1 MSDPIYKI
9 IERLALIEG
18 RVTPVS
24 VKHGLNAQQKSVP
37 QLPALFKPRSISPV
51 LTAKHDPKNP
61 MKGYMVGDSVQ
72 PARNPLEEAMQEV
85 EEDMVSKVKA
95 NFADYLEKLEKQNHL
110 DSHLVSKAKRDLEI
124 GDDEEVDEQQYEYE
138 PDISGDLAKN
148 IENNPGTAL
157 GTGIG
162 LGLLGMEEDATW
174 DADVAPPS
182 DPGDTEAA
190 HSIEDH
196 LAADAAA
203 PAAPMSA
210 VSESPVKTY
219 PMEDGSCFEC
229 YGDQESGFEI
239 RRDGRSLPTRFPRMD
254 HADMAMRLF
263 QKRHKAAQQNSN
275 QDYIQEK

>member
-1 MSDPIYKI
+1 MSDSIHKI

-24 VKHGLNAQQKSVP
+24 VKHGLNKQQRDVP

-51 LTAKHDPKNP
+51 LGSKTDPKNSF
-61 MKGYMVGDSVQ
+61 KGYMVGDSVR

-95 NFADYLEKLEKQNHL
+95 NFADYLEKLEKDHHL
-110 DSHLVSKAKRDLEI
+110 DRHLVSKAKRDLEI
-124 GDDEEVDEQQYEYE
+124 GDDQEVDEQEV
-138 PDISGDLAKN
+138 
-148 IENNPGTAL
+148 
-157 GTGIG
+157 
-162 LGLLGMEEDATW
+162 EEATW

-229 YGDQESGFEI
+229 YGDQDSGFEI

-263 QKRHKAAQQNSN
+263 QKRHKAAQQNSD

>member
-1 MSDPIYKI
+1 MSDSIHKI

-24 VKHGLNAQQKSVP
+24 VKHGLNTQQKGVP
-37 QLPALFKPRSISPV
+37 QLPALFKPQSISPV
-51 LTAKHDPKNP
+51 LGSKTDPKNP
-61 MKGYMVGDSVQ
+61 FKGYMVGDSVQ

-95 NFADYLEKLEKQNHL
+95 NFADYLEKLEKENHL

-124 GDDEEVDEQQYEYE
+124 GDDEEVDE
-138 PDISGDLAKN
+138 
-148 IENNPGTAL
+148 
-157 GTGIG
+157 
-162 LGLLGMEEDATW
+162 ATW

-229 YGDQESGFEI
+229 YGNQESGFEI
-239 RRDGRSLPTRFPRMD
+239 RRAGRSLPTRFPNMD

>member
-1 MSDPIYKI
+1 MNDSIHKI

-18 RVTPVS
+18 RVSPVA
-24 VKHGLNAQQKSVP
+24 VRHGLNTQQKSVP

-51 LTAKHDPKNP
+51 LTSKHDPKNP
-61 MKGYMVGDSVQ
+61 MKGYMVGDSVE

-110 DSHLVSKAKRDLEI
+110 DSHLVSKAKRDLDI
-124 GDDEEVDEQQYEYE
+124 GDDEEVDE
-138 PDISGDLAKN
+138 
-148 IENNPGTAL
+148 
-157 GTGIG
+157 
-162 LGLLGMEEDATW
+162 ATRE
-174 DADVAPPS
+174 ADTAPPS
-182 DPGDTEAA
+182 DPGDTEVA
-190 HSIEDH
+190 HSIEDRV
-196 LAADAAA
+196 ASDVAA
-203 PAAPMSA
+203 PSAPA

-229 YGDQESGFEI
+229 YGNQESGFEI
-239 RRDGRSLPTRFPRMD
+239 RRAGRSLPTRFPNMD
-254 HADMAMRLF
+254 HADMAVRLF

>member
-1 MSDPIYKI
+1 MSDSIHKI

-24 VKHGLNAQQKSVP
+24 VQHGLTKQQRDVP

-51 LTAKHDPKNP
+51 LGSKTDPKNP
-61 MKGYMVGDSVQ
+61 FKGYMVGDSVQ

-124 GDDEEVDEQQYEYE
+124 GDDEEVDE
-138 PDISGDLAKN
+138 
-148 IENNPGTAL
+148 
-157 GTGIG
+157 
-162 LGLLGMEEDATW
+162 ATW

-239 RRDGRSLPTRFPRMD
+239 RRAGRSLPTRVPRMD
-254 HADMAMRLF
+254 HADMAVRLF

>member
-1 MSDPIYKI
+1 MSDSIHKI

-24 VKHGLNAQQKSVP
+24 VKHGLNKQQRDVP

-61 MKGYMVGDSVQ
+61 FKGYMVGDSVQ
-72 PARNPLEEAMQEV
+72 PTRSPLEEAMQEV

-95 NFADYLEKLEKQNHL
+95 NFADYLEKLEKDHHL
-110 DSHLVSKAKRDLEI
+110 DRHLVSKAKRDLEI
-124 GDDEEVDEQQYEYE
+124 GDDEEVDEQEV
-138 PDISGDLAKN
+138 
-148 IENNPGTAL
+148 
-157 GTGIG
+157 
-162 LGLLGMEEDATW
+162 EEATW

-182 DPGDTEAA
+182 DPSDTEAA

-239 RRDGRSLPTRFPRMD
+239 RRAGRSLPTRFPNID

-263 QKRHKAAQQNSN
+263 QKRHKAAQQHSD

>member
-1 MSDPIYKI
+1 MSDSIHKI

-24 VKHGLNAQQKSVP
+24 VQHGLNKQQRDVP

-51 LTAKHDPKNP
+51 LGSKTDPKNP
-61 MKGYMVGDSVQ
+61 FKGYMVGDSVQ

-95 NFADYLEKLEKQNHL
+95 NFADYLEKLEKDHHL
-110 DSHLVSKAKRDLEI
+110 DRHLVSKAKRDLEI
-124 GDDEEVDEQQYEYE
+124 GDDEEVDEQEV
-138 PDISGDLAKN
+138 
-148 IENNPGTAL
+148 
-157 GTGIG
+157 
-162 LGLLGMEEDATW
+162 EEATW

-263 QKRHKAAQQNSN
+263 QKRHKAAQQNSD

>member
-1 MSDPIYKI
+1 MSDSIHKI

-24 VKHGLNAQQKSVP
+24 VKHGLNKQQRDVP

-51 LTAKHDPKNP
+51 LGSKTDPKNP
-61 MKGYMVGDSVQ
+61 FKGYMVGDSVR

-95 NFADYLEKLEKQNHL
+95 NFADYLEKLEKDHHL
-110 DSHLVSKAKRDLEI
+110 DRHLVSKAKRDLEI
-124 GDDEEVDEQQYEYE
+124 GDDQEVDEQEV
-138 PDISGDLAKN
+138 
-148 IENNPGTAL
+148 
-157 GTGIG
+157 
-162 LGLLGMEEDATW
+162 EEATW

-263 QKRHKAAQQNSN
+263 QKRHKAAQQNSD

>member
-1 MSDPIYKI
+1 MSDSIHKI

-24 VKHGLNAQQKSVP
+24 VRHGLNKQQRDVP

-51 LTAKHDPKNP
+51 LGSKTDPKNP
-61 MKGYMVGDSVQ
+61 FKGYMVGDSVR

-95 NFADYLEKLEKQNHL
+95 NFADYLEKLEKDHHL
-110 DSHLVSKAKRDLEI
+110 DRHLVSKAKRDLEI
-124 GDDEEVDEQQYEYE
+124 GDDQEVDEQEV
-138 PDISGDLAKN
+138 
-148 IENNPGTAL
+148 
-157 GTGIG
+157 
-162 LGLLGMEEDATW
+162 EEATW

-182 DPGDTEAA
+182 DLGDTEAA

-263 QKRHKAAQQNSN
+263 QKRRKAAQQNSD

>member
-1 MSDPIYKI
+1 MSDSIHKI

-24 VKHGLNAQQKSVP
+24 VQHGLNKQQRDVP

-51 LTAKHDPKNP
+51 LGSKTDPKNP
-61 MKGYMVGDSVQ
+61 FKGYMVGDSVR
-72 PARNPLEEAMQEV
+72 PARNPLVEAMQEV

-95 NFADYLEKLEKQNHL
+95 NFADYLEKLEKDHHL
-110 DSHLVSKAKRDLEI
+110 DRHLVSKAKRDLEI
-124 GDDEEVDEQQYEYE
+124 GDDQEVDEQEV
-138 PDISGDLAKN
+138 
-148 IENNPGTAL
+148 
-157 GTGIG
+157 
-162 LGLLGMEEDATW
+162 EEATW

-182 DPGDTEAA
+182 DLGDTEAA

-263 QKRHKAAQQNSN
+263 QKRHKAAQQNSD

>member
-1 MSDPIYKI
+1 MQP
-9 IERLALIEG
+9 
-18 RVTPVS
+18 T
-24 VKHGLNAQQKSVP
+24 
-37 QLPALFKPRSISPV
+37 RS
-51 LTAKHDPKNP
+51 
-61 MKGYMVGDSVQ
+61 
-72 PARNPLEEAMQEV
+72 PLEEAMQEV

-95 NFADYLEKLEKQNHL
+95 NFADYLEKLEKDHHL
-110 DSHLVSKAKRDLEI
+110 DRHLVSKAKRDLEI
-124 GDDEEVDEQQYEYE
+124 GDDEEVDEQEV
-138 PDISGDLAKN
+138 
-148 IENNPGTAL
+148 
-157 GTGIG
+157 
-162 LGLLGMEEDATW
+162 EEATW

-182 DPGDTEAA
+182 DPSDTEAA

-239 RRDGRSLPTRFPRMD
+239 RRAGRSLPTRFPRMD

-263 QKRHKAAQQNSN
+263 QKRHKAAQQNSD

>member
-1 MSDPIYKI
+1 MSDSIHKI

-24 VKHGLNAQQKSVP
+24 VQHGLNKQQRDVP

-51 LTAKHDPKNP
+51 LGSKTDPKNP
-61 MKGYMVGDSVQ
+61 FKGYMVGDSVQ

-95 NFADYLEKLEKQNHL
+95 NFADYLEKLEKDHHL
-110 DSHLVSKAKRDLEI
+110 DRHLVSKAKRDLES
-124 GDDEEVDEQQYEYE
+124 GDDQEVDEQEV
-138 PDISGDLAKN
+138 
-148 IENNPGTAL
+148 
-157 GTGIG
+157 
-162 LGLLGMEEDATW
+162 EEATW

-263 QKRHKAAQQNSN
+263 QKRHKAAQQNSD

>member
-1 MSDPIYKI
+1 MSDSIHKI

-24 VKHGLNAQQKSVP
+24 VNHGLNKQQRDIP

-51 LTAKHDPKNP
+51 LGSKTDPKNP
-61 MKGYMVGDSVQ
+61 FKGYMVGDSVQ

-95 NFADYLEKLEKQNHL
+95 NFADYLEKLEKDHHL
-110 DSHLVSKAKRDLEI
+110 DRHLVSKAKRDLEI
-124 GDDEEVDEQQYEYE
+124 GDDQEVDEQEV
-138 PDISGDLAKN
+138 
-148 IENNPGTAL
+148 
-157 GTGIG
+157 
-162 LGLLGMEEDATW
+162 EEATW
-174 DADVAPPS
+174 DADVAPSS

-263 QKRHKAAQQNSN
+263 QKRHKAAQQNSD

>member
-1 MSDPIYKI
+1 MSDSIHKI

-18 RVTPVS
+18 RVTPAS
-24 VKHGLNAQQKSVP
+24 VKHGLNTQQKGVP

-95 NFADYLEKLEKQNHL
+95 NFADYLEKLEKDHHL
-110 DSHLVSKAKRDLEI
+110 DRHLVSKAKRDLEI
-124 GDDEEVDEQQYEYE
+124 GDDEEVDEEQV
-138 PDISGDLAKN
+138 
-148 IENNPGTAL
+148 
-157 GTGIG
+157 
-162 LGLLGMEEDATW
+162 EEATW

-203 PAAPMSA
+203 PAAPMQA
-210 VSESPVKTY
+210 MSESPVKTY

-229 YGDQESGFEI
+229 YGNQESGFEI
-239 RRDGRSLPTRFPRMD
+239 RRAGRSLPTRFPNMD
-254 HADMAMRLF
+254 HADMAVRLF

>member
-1 MSDPIYKI
+1 MSDPIHKI

-24 VKHGLNAQQKSVP
+24 VRTGLNAQQKGVP

-51 LTAKHDPKNP
+51 LTARHDPKNP

-72 PARNPLEEAMQEV
+72 PAKNPLEEAMQEV

-95 NFADYLEKLEKQNHL
+95 NFADYLEKLEKDHHL
-110 DSHLVSKAKRDLEI
+110 DRHLVSKAKRDLEI
-124 GDDEEVDEQQYEYE
+124 GDDQEVDEQ
-138 PDISGDLAKN
+138 DV
-148 IENNPGTAL
+148 
-157 GTGIG
+157 
-162 LGLLGMEEDATW
+162 EEADW
-174 DADVAPPS
+174 DADTAPPS

-210 VSESPVKTY
+210 MSESPVKTY

-239 RRDGRSLPTRFPRMD
+239 RRGDRSLPTRFPNLD
-254 HADMAMRLF
+254 HADMAVRLF
-263 QKRHKAAQQNSN
+263 QKRHKAAQQDSD

>member
-1 MSDPIYKI
+1 MNDSIHKI

-24 VKHGLNAQQKSVP
+24 VKHGLNKQQRDVP
-37 QLPALFKPRSISPV
+37 QLPALFKPHSISPV
-51 LTAKHDPKNP
+51 LGSKTDPKNP
-61 MKGYMVGDSVQ
+61 FKGYMVGDSVR

-95 NFADYLEKLEKQNHL
+95 NFADYLEKLEKDHHL
-110 DSHLVSKAKRDLEI
+110 DRHLVSKAKRDLEI
-124 GDDEEVDEQQYEYE
+124 GDDQEVDEQEV
-138 PDISGDLAKN
+138 
-148 IENNPGTAL
+148 
-157 GTGIG
+157 
-162 LGLLGMEEDATW
+162 EEATW

-229 YGDQESGFEI
+229 YGDQQSGFEI

-263 QKRHKAAQQNSN
+263 QKRHKAAQQNSD

>member
-1 MSDPIYKI
+1 MSDPIHKI
-9 IERLALIEG
+9 IERMALIE
-18 RVTPVS
+18 RRITPVS
-24 VKHGLNAQQKSVP
+24 DKHGLNAQQKSVP
-37 QLPALFKPRSISPV
+37 QLPALFKPHSISPV
-51 LTAKHDPKNP
+51 LTAKTDPKNP
-61 MKGYMVGDSVQ
+61 FKGYMVGDSVQ
-72 PARNPLEEAMQEV
+72 PARSPLEEAMQEV

-95 NFADYLEKLEKQNHL
+95 NFADYLEKLEKDHHL
-110 DSHLVSKAKRDLEI
+110 DRHLVSKAKRDLEI
-124 GDDEEVDEQQYEYE
+124 GDDQEVDEQ
-138 PDISGDLAKN
+138 DV
-148 IENNPGTAL
+148 
-157 GTGIG
+157 
-162 LGLLGMEEDATW
+162 EEATW

-196 LAADAAA
+196 LAANAAA

-263 QKRHKAAQQNSN
+263 QKRHKAAQQNSD

>member
-1 MSDPIYKI
+1 MSDSIHKI

-24 VKHGLNAQQKSVP
+24 VQHGLNKQQRDVP

-51 LTAKHDPKNP
+51 LGSKTDPKNP
-61 MKGYMVGDSVQ
+61 FKGYMVGDSVR

-95 NFADYLEKLEKQNHL
+95 NFADYLEKLEKDHHL
-110 DSHLVSKAKRDLEI
+110 DRHLVSKAKRDLEI
-124 GDDEEVDEQQYEYE
+124 GDDQEVDEQEV
-138 PDISGDLAKN
+138 
-148 IENNPGTAL
+148 
-157 GTGIG
+157 
-162 LGLLGMEEDATW
+162 EEATW

-196 LAADAAA
+196 RAADAAA

-239 RRDGRSLPTRFPRMD
+239 RRAGRSLPTRFPRMD

-263 QKRHKAAQQNSN
+263 QKRHKAAQQNSD

>member
-1 MSDPIYKI
+1 MSDSIHKI

-24 VKHGLNAQQKSVP
+24 VKHGLNKQQRDVP
-37 QLPALFKPRSISPV
+37 QLPALFKPHSISPV
-51 LTAKHDPKNP
+51 LGSKTDPKNP
-61 MKGYMVGDSVQ
+61 FKGYMVGDSVR

-95 NFADYLEKLEKQNHL
+95 NFADYLEKLEKDHHL
-110 DSHLVSKAKRDLEI
+110 DRHLVSKAKRDLEI
-124 GDDEEVDEQQYEYE
+124 GDDQEVDEQEV
-138 PDISGDLAKN
+138 
-148 IENNPGTAL
+148 
-157 GTGIG
+157 
-162 LGLLGMEEDATW
+162 EEATW

-263 QKRHKAAQQNSN
+263 QKRHKAAQQNSD

>member
-1 MSDPIYKI
+1 MSDSIHKI

-24 VKHGLNAQQKSVP
+24 VKHGLNTQQKGVP

-51 LTAKHDPKNP
+51 LTAKHAPKNP
-61 MKGYMVGDSVQ
+61 MKGYMVGDSVE
-72 PARNPLEEAMQEV
+72 PARNPLEEAMQDV

-124 GDDEEVDEQQYEYE
+124 GDDEEVDE
-138 PDISGDLAKN
+138 
-148 IENNPGTAL
+148 
-157 GTGIG
+157 
-162 LGLLGMEEDATW
+162 ATW
-174 DADVAPPS
+174 DADTDPPS
-182 DPGDTEAA
+182 DPGDTEVA
-190 HSIEDH
+190 HSIEDRV
-196 LAADAAA
+196 ASDVAA
-203 PAAPMSA
+203 PSAPA
-210 VSESPVKTY
+210 VNESPVKTY

-239 RRDGRSLPTRFPRMD
+239 RRAGRSLPTRFSNMD
-254 HADMAMRLF
+254 HADMAVRLF
-263 QKRHKAAQQNSN
+263 QKRHKAAQQDSN

>member
-1 MSDPIYKI
+1 MNDSIHKI

-24 VKHGLNAQQKSVP
+24 VKHGLNTQQKGVP

-51 LTAKHDPKNP
+51 LTAKTDPKNP

-72 PARNPLEEAMQEV
+72 PARNPLEEAMQDV

-110 DSHLVSKAKRDLEI
+110 DSHLVSKAKHDLEI
-124 GDDEEVDEQQYEYE
+124 GDDEEVDEEQVEE
-138 PDISGDLAKN
+138 ATSDLDT
-148 IENNPGTAL
+148 P
-157 GTGIG
+157 
-162 LGLLGMEEDATW
+162 
-174 DADVAPPS
+174 PPS
-182 DPGDTEAA
+182 GAEFP
-190 HSIEDH
+190 S
-196 LAADAAA
+196 A
-203 PAAPMSA
+203 PAA

-219 PMEDGSCFEC
+219 PMEDGSYFEC
-229 YGDQESGFEI
+229 YGDQQSGFEI
-239 RRDGRSLPTRFPRMD
+239 RRGDRSLPTRFSNMD
-254 HADMAMRLF
+254 HADMAVRLF

>member
-1 MSDPIYKI
+1 MNDSIHKI

-24 VKHGLNAQQKSVP
+24 VKHGLNKQQRDVP
-37 QLPALFKPRSISPV
+37 QLPALFKPHSISPV
-51 LTAKHDPKNP
+51 LGSKTDPKNP
-61 MKGYMVGDSVQ
+61 FKGYMVGDSVR

-95 NFADYLEKLEKQNHL
+95 NFADYLEKLEKDHHL
-110 DSHLVSKAKRDLEI
+110 DRHLVSKAKRDLEI
-124 GDDEEVDEQQYEYE
+124 GDDEEVDEQEV
-138 PDISGDLAKN
+138 
-148 IENNPGTAL
+148 
-157 GTGIG
+157 
-162 LGLLGMEEDATW
+162 EEATW

-263 QKRHKAAQQNSN
+263 QKRHKAAQQNSD

>member
-51 LTAKHDPKNP
+51 LTAKTDPKNP
-61 MKGYMVGDSVQ
+61 MKGYMVGDSAE
-72 PARNPLEEAMQEV
+72 PAKNPLEEAMQEV

-95 NFADYLEKLEKQNHL
+95 NFADYLEKLEKQHHL
-110 DSHLVSKAKRDLEI
+110 DSHLVSKAKHDLEI
-124 GDDEEVDEQQYEYE
+124 GDDEEVDEQEV
-138 PDISGDLAKN
+138 
-148 IENNPGTAL
+148 
-157 GTGIG
+157 
-162 LGLLGMEEDATW
+162 EEATW
-174 DADVAPPS
+174 DADTAPPS
-182 DPGDTEAA
+182 DPGDTEVA

-196 LAADAAA
+196 IAADVAAPSA

-219 PMEDGSCFEC
+219 PMEDGSYFEC
-229 YGDQESGFEI
+229 YGNQESGFEI
-239 RRDGRSLPTRFPRMD
+239 RRGDRSLPTRFPNMD
-254 HADMAMRLF
+254 HADMAVRLF

>member
-1 MSDPIYKI
+1 MSDSIHKI

-18 RVTPVS
+18 RVTPAS
-24 VKHGLNAQQKSVP
+24 VKHGLNTQQKGVP

-61 MKGYMVGDSVQ
+61 FKGYMVGDSVQ

-95 NFADYLEKLEKQNHL
+95 NFADYLEKLEKENHL

-124 GDDEEVDEQQYEYE
+124 GDDEEVDE
-138 PDISGDLAKN
+138 
-148 IENNPGTAL
+148 
-157 GTGIG
+157 
-162 LGLLGMEEDATW
+162 ATW

-229 YGDQESGFEI
+229 YGNQESGFEI
-239 RRDGRSLPTRFPRMD
+239 RRGGRSLPTRFPNMD
-254 HADMAMRLF
+254 HADMAVRLF

>member
-1 MSDPIYKI
+1 
-9 IERLALIEG
+9 LIEG

-51 LTAKHDPKNP
+51 LSAKHDPKNP
-61 MKGYMVGDSVQ
+61 FKGYMVGDSVQ

-95 NFADYLEKLEKQNHL
+95 NFADYLEKLEKDHHL
-110 DSHLVSKAKRDLEI
+110 DRHLVSKAKRDLEI
-124 GDDEEVDEQQYEYE
+124 GDDQEVDEQ
-138 PDISGDLAKN
+138 DV
-148 IENNPGTAL
+148 
-157 GTGIG
+157 
-162 LGLLGMEEDATW
+162 EEATW

-229 YGDQESGFEI
+229 YGNQESGFEI
-239 RRDGRSLPTRFPRMD
+239 RRGGRSLPTRFPRMD

>member
-1 MSDPIYKI
+1 MSDSIHKI

-18 RVTPVS
+18 KTTPVT
-24 VKHGLNAQQKSVP
+24 VKHGLNKQQRDVP
-37 QLPALFKPRSISPV
+37 QLPALFKPHSISPV
-51 LTAKHDPKNP
+51 LTSKTDPKNP
-61 MKGYMVGDSVQ
+61 FKGYMVGDSVQ

-85 EEDMVSKVKA
+85 EEDMISKVKSS
-95 NFADYLEKLEKQNHL
+95 FADYLEKLEKEHHL
-110 DSHLVSKAKRDLEI
+110 DAHLVSKAKRDLEI
-124 GDDEEVDEQQYEYE
+124 GDDEEVDEQEVDE
-138 PDISGDLAKN
+138 
-148 IENNPGTAL
+148 
-157 GTGIG
+157 
-162 LGLLGMEEDATW
+162 ATW

-196 LAADAAA
+196 IAADVAA

-239 RRDGRSLPTRFPRMD
+239 RRDGRSLPTRFPDMSQ
-254 HADMAMRLF
+254 ADMAMRLF
-263 QKRHKAAQQNSN
+263 QKRHKAAQQNSD

>member
-1 MSDPIYKI
+1 MSDSIHKI

-24 VKHGLNAQQKSVP
+24 VQHGLNKQQRDVP

-51 LTAKHDPKNP
+51 LGSKTDPKNP
-61 MKGYMVGDSVQ
+61 FKGYMVGDSVQ

-95 NFADYLEKLEKQNHL
+95 NFADYLEKLEKDHHL
-110 DSHLVSKAKRDLEI
+110 DRHLVSKAKRDLEI
-124 GDDEEVDEQQYEYE
+124 GDDQEVDEQEV
-138 PDISGDLAKN
+138 
-148 IENNPGTAL
+148 
-157 GTGIG
+157 
-162 LGLLGMEEDATW
+162 EEATW

-263 QKRHKAAQQNSN
+263 QKRHKAAQQNSD

>member
-51 LTAKHDPKNP
+51 LTAKTDPKNP
-61 MKGYMVGDSVQ
+61 MKGYMVGDSAQ

-85 EEDMVSKVKA
+85 EEDMVSK
-95 NFADYLEKLEKQNHL
+95 
-110 DSHLVSKAKRDLEI
+110 AKRDLEI
-124 GDDEEVDEQQYEYE
+124 GDEEVDE
-138 PDISGDLAKN
+138 
-148 IENNPGTAL
+148 
-157 GTGIG
+157 
-162 LGLLGMEEDATW
+162 ATW
-174 DADVAPPS
+174 DADTAPPS

-239 RRDGRSLPTRFPRMD
+239 RRGGRSLPTRFPNVD

-263 QKRHKAAQQNSN
+263 QKRHKAAQQDSN

>member
-1 MSDPIYKI
+1 MSDSIHKI

-24 VKHGLNAQQKSVP
+24 VQHGLNKQQRDVP

-51 LTAKHDPKNP
+51 LGSKTDPKNP
-61 MKGYMVGDSVQ
+61 FKGYMVGDSVQ

-95 NFADYLEKLEKQNHL
+95 NFADYLEKLEKDHHL
-110 DSHLVSKAKRDLEI
+110 DRHLVSKAKRDLEI
-124 GDDEEVDEQQYEYE
+124 GDDEEVDEQEV
-138 PDISGDLAKN
+138 
-148 IENNPGTAL
+148 
-157 GTGIG
+157 
-162 LGLLGMEEDATW
+162 EEATW

-182 DPGDTEAA
+182 DPSDTEAA

-263 QKRHKAAQQNSN
+263 QKRHKASQQNSD

>member
-1 MSDPIYKI
+1 
-9 IERLALIEG
+9 
-18 RVTPVS
+18 
-24 VKHGLNAQQKSVP
+24 
-37 QLPALFKPRSISPV
+37 
-51 LTAKHDPKNP
+51 
-61 MKGYMVGDSVQ
+61 MVGDSVQ
-72 PARNPLEEAMQEV
+72 PARSPLEEAMQEV

-95 NFADYLEKLEKQNHL
+95 NFADYLEKLEKDHHL
-110 DSHLVSKAKRDLEI
+110 DRHLVNKAKRDLEI
-124 GDDEEVDEQQYEYE
+124 GDDEEIDEE
-138 PDISGDLAKN
+138 PV
-148 IENNPGTAL
+148 
-157 GTGIG
+157 
-162 LGLLGMEEDATW
+162 EEATW

-182 DPGDTEAA
+182 DPDDTEAA

-239 RRDGRSLPTRFPRMD
+239 RRGGRSLPTRFPRMD

-263 QKRHKAAQQNSN
+263 QKRHKAAQQNSD

>member
-1 MSDPIYKI
+1 M
-9 IERLALIEG
+9 R
-18 RVTPVS
+18 
-24 VKHGLNAQQKSVP
+24 
-37 QLPALFKPRSISPV
+37 
-51 LTAKHDPKNP
+51 
-61 MKGYMVGDSVQ
+61 

-95 NFADYLEKLEKQNHL
+95 NFADYLEKLEKDHHL
-110 DSHLVSKAKRDLEI
+110 DRHLVSKAKRDLEI
-124 GDDEEVDEQQYEYE
+124 GDDQEVDEQEV
-138 PDISGDLAKN
+138 
-148 IENNPGTAL
+148 
-157 GTGIG
+157 
-162 LGLLGMEEDATW
+162 EEATW

-263 QKRHKAAQQNSN
+263 QKRHKAAQQNSD